1 VTGVLSRG
9 CHKSNWATLRLV
21 EDTLG
26 EADVI
31 WGVLHV
37 VLGARY
43 DRQGDLSIKKG
54 GKHAVLGWVGSGL
67 HVLLELKAE

>member
-1 VTGVLSRG
+1 MTGVLSRG
-9 CHKSNWATLRLV
+9 CHKSNWATLGLV
-21 EDTLG
+21 GGTLG
-26 EADVI
+26 ADVI
-31 WGVLHV
+31 GGVLHV

-67 HVLLELKAE
+67 HVLLELNAE